1 MVAQELI
8 GTWAIEM
15 PLPWIESDHCRTDCG
30 RLVTFESDGSGFITT
45 GRADHVVEQ
54 ADVTFT
60 WMLDDTQTLAL
71 LMPDGHPGIIE
82 VGQHLRYEDG
92 ISELVVT
99 TVGPAGE
106 QTGDLLPHMQA
117 FVFDS
122 LPGQGLVDDDSGTT
136 TADIVTDDE
145 RGVVLD
151 VSATPLP
158 VEGALT
164 GVSLGAAFLDCCNRV
179 EYLGGD
185 LYNKTLTFDVKLLE
199 PETGGFAVTAKLDV
213 QRNVGT
219 KYVGVPLA
227 ASEEWQTV
235 SVDMI
240 QLAPPAKLYVNGEQ
254 ITSFDTNTQNGGSS
268 GHFNNTVQHVIGG
281 NCDLANSSYFD
292 GHMSQFY
299 WIDGQTLD
307 ASYY

>member
-1 MVAQELI
+1 MREKVKAQVHVGLGNKLETMVAQELI

-30 RLVTFESDGSGFITT
+30 RLVTFNDDGSGFITT
-45 GRADHVVEQ
+45 GRADHVAEQ
-54 ADVTFT
+54 ADITFT

-82 VGQHLRYEDG
+82 IGQHIRYEDG

-106 QTGDLLPHMQA
+106 QTDDLLPHMQA

-122 LPGQGLVDDDSGTT
+122 LPGQGLVGDDSGTT
-136 TADIVTDDE
+136 TAEIVTDEE
-145 RGVVLD
+145 RGLVLD
-151 VSATPLP
+151 VSLTPLP
-158 VEGALT
+158 DEGALT

-199 PETGGFAVTAKLDV
+199 PETGGGFAVTAKLDHRGMWV
-213 QRNVGT
+213 LSTLAFAGWHQRNGRR
-219 KYVGVPLA
+219 
-227 ASEEWQTV
+227 
-235 SVDMI
+235 
-240 QLAPPAKLYVNGEQ
+240 
-254 ITSFDTNTQNGGSS
+254 
-268 GHFNNTVQHVIGG
+268 
-281 NCDLANSSYFD
+281 
-292 GHMSQFY
+292 
-299 WIDGQTLD
+299 
-307 ASYY
+307 